1 MTINDK
7 INQMS
12 IEKKAKLFAS
22 WTVSG
27 ACNDFGIL
35 PNRKCDGK
43 CEICIKDWLEQGV
56 NKDGTMPISFGE

>member
-22 WTVSG
+22 WTITG
-27 ACNDFGIL
+27 ACNDFGITKI
-35 PNRKCDGK
+35 RKCDGK
-43 CEICIKDWLEQGV
+43 CEICLKEWLESEE
-56 NKDGTMPISFGE
+56 KE